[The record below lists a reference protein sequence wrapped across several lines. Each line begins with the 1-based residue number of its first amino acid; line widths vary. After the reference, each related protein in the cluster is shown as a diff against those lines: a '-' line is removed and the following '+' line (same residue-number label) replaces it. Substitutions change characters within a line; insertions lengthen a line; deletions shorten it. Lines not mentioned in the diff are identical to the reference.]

1 MNLVEHMSYHHLKNR
16 DLKGM
21 GIYGPIKQSLLIH
34 LDSWVL
40 NDIIKNIED

>member
-1 MNLVEHMSYHHLKNR
+1 MNLIDYMSYNHIRNR
-16 DLKGM
+16 DLTNM

-40 NDIIKNIED
+40 NDIISNIED

>member
-1 MNLVEHMSYHHLKNR
+1 MNLADHMAYNHLRNR

-40 NDIIKNIED
+40 NDIIKNLEE